1 MPATTVHRST
11 DRDYIYQRF
20 IKLSPDGLIE
30 FIPNTSY
37 FSRLTSGVEYV
48 KRRVVDHV
56 AGSGDESSVLTRV
69 PIPTDADLIFAYGMF
84 PITPLG
90 RRVRPPVLWE
100 QTFAPPSLDVEA
112 AEWRSELIRTKRVA
126 ALMADRV
133 VTATPIS
140 AQWFTQTFPE
150 AAGKIRVIPY
160 FLPDIEPISE
170 QQLEVK
176 RRSID
181 PMRVLFIGKQGRRK
195 GLDTFVD
202 AWRLLPKAVCAAFSV
217 NVVSALLDGKVELPS
232 EWHYRPYVASPR
244 LEMEKAHVLVFPTRR
259 EAFGLVL
266 VEAMSQGCVPV
277 TSSAPI
283 QRSIVG
289 DNAGMFVNPNE
300 PEELAIALTRLT
312 QDQSLL
318 SRHMSASRARFMEDY
333 YHVVVGRKYQSLMI
347 ETATTGSIQ

>member
-1 MPATTVHRST
+1 MPVTTLQRST

-20 IKLSPDGLIE
+20 IKLSHDGTID

-37 FSRLTSGVEYV
+37 FSRAASGVEYV
-48 KRRVVDHV
+48 KRRLVDHL
-56 AGSGDESSVLTRV
+56 AGSGDSPSVLTRV
-69 PIPTDADLIFAYGMF
+69 PIPSEIDLVFAYGLF
-84 PITPLG
+84 PLTPFG

-100 QTFAPPSLDVEA
+100 QTFAPPSLGVEA
-112 AEWRSELIRTKRVA
+112 AEWRDELIRTKRVA

-140 AQWFTQTFPE
+140 AQWFAQTFPE
-150 AAGKIRVIPY
+150 AAEKIRVIPY

-170 QQLEVK
+170 QELDTK
-176 RRSID
+176 RQSVD
-181 PMRVLFIGKQGRRK
+181 PIRVLFIGKQGRRK
-195 GLDTFVD
+195 GLDAFVD
-202 AWRLLPKAVCAAFSV
+202 AWRLLPKSVCAAFSV
-217 NVVSALLDGKVELPS
+217 KVVSALLDGKVELPS
-232 EWHYRPYVASPR
+232 EWHYSPYVASPR

-289 DNAGMFVNPNE
+289 ENAGLFVNPNE
-300 PEELAIALTRLT
+300 PEELAKALIRLS

-318 SRHMSASRARFMEDY
+318 SRHMAASRARFIAEH
-333 YHVVVGRKYQSLMI
+333 YHVVVGRKYQSLLI
-347 ETATTGSIQ
+347 ETSGLRP